1 MWALIIVVILIII
14 VLLLI
19 LAANGTS
26 SLPPTTTQSS
36 TASTTQMV
44 DAQYSCD
51 DGKSISAMYMN
62 ATTATTTG
70 NSVMLVL
77 SDGRQMTL
85 PQTISADGARYSNGN
100 PQIAEGQ
107 PGAETFIFWSKGNGA
122 FVQENGTTTYNNC
135 LTQSQ

>member
-1 MWALIIVVILIII
+1 MWVFISIVILGI
-14 VLLLI
+14 VILLI
-19 LAANGTS
+19 FAASDQNPAA
-26 SLPPTTTQSS
+26 PPQ
-36 TASTTQMV
+36 TAST
-44 DAQYSCD
+44 AQTVQVTYSCD
-51 DGKSISAMYMN
+51 GGKTIDATYNN

-100 PQIAEGQ
+100 PQIAAGQ

-135 LTQSQ
+135 LTQNSQ